1 MSMSRAQ
8 TPIFSIPMR
17 RVEGFLADKICFRD
31 AKARTPHPG
40 LILEND
46 SHNECRLQIW
56 DKFLIKHEYKIS
68 KQHGEQ
74 FVDVTNDNN
83 IIHRKGNIVPGAMTV
98 SKIILPLEIL
108 FSELEISS
116 VNIKFTGSAFYG
128 ERTCNLFL
136 WHFVS
141 SDYIQIEV
149 KTYQQDRV
157 VATTIILG
165 RLKTAAKQ
173 VKEIDEALVNKKC
186 LARVHAYFETLGIL
200 SDFYMNKDG
209 YKDYTYPLAYIAA
222 LPSAEI
228 VNQLSGQGGMINI
241 LRMDFGNFERIPITG
256 DKGPEVKLARAKK
269 RNTFNKIITE
279 VAEGLVTYYRGLAIV
294 NPIAKFQNSTEPVLD
309 ALNKL
314 ISPQEDTSV
323 PFSGANKV

>member
-1 MSMSRAQ
+1 MDKPQ
-8 TPIFSIPMR
+8 IPIFSIPLR
-17 RVEGFLADKICFRD
+17 RVDAFLADKICFRD

-40 LILEND
+40 LTLETD
-46 SHNECRLQIW
+46 GLNERRLLVW
-56 DKFLIKHEYKIS
+56 DKFLAKHEYRILKE
-68 KQHGEQ
+68 HGER

-83 IIHRKGNIVPGAMTV
+83 VIHTKGNIVPGAMTV

-136 WHFVS
+136 WQCVS
-141 SDYIQIEV
+141 SDYMQIEV
-149 KTYQQDRV
+149 KTYQQERPI
-157 VATTIILG
+157 ATAIILG
-165 RLKTAAKQ
+165 RLKTTAKQ
-173 VKEIDEALVNKKC
+173 AKAIDESMVNKRC
-186 LARVHAYFETLGIL
+186 FARVQAYFDTLEMKCD
-200 SDFYMNKDG
+200 SYVNREG
-209 YKDYTYPLAYIAA
+209 YRDYTYPLAYIAS

-241 LRMDFGNFERIPITG
+241 LRMDFGNYERIPITG

-269 RNTFNKIITE
+269 RSTFNKVLTE

-294 NPIAKFQNSTEPVLD
+294 NPIAKFRNSAEPVVDAVNSLINSSDD
-309 ALNKL
+309 ALPL
-314 ISPQEDTSV
+314 GGV
-323 PFSGANKV
+323 H

>member
-1 MSMSRAQ
+1 MPMSRAQ

-40 LILEND
+40 LILENN

-68 KQHGEQ
+68 KQNGQQ

-116 VNIKFTGSAFYG
+116 VNIKFTGSAFY
-128 ERTCNLFL
+128 
-136 WHFVS
+136 V
-141 SDYIQIEV
+141 
-149 KTYQQDRV
+149 
-157 VATTIILG
+157 
-165 RLKTAAKQ
+165 
-173 VKEIDEALVNKKC
+173 
-186 LARVHAYFETLGIL
+186 
-200 SDFYMNKDG
+200 NKDG

-314 ISPQEDTSV
+314 ISPKEDASV

>member
-1 MSMSRAQ
+1 MSRAQ
-8 TPIFSIPMR
+8 APIFSIPLR
-17 RVEGFLADKICFRD
+17 RIDGFLADKICFRD
-31 AKARTPHPG
+31 AKARTPHPA
-40 LILEND
+40 LIRESD
-46 SHNECRLQIW
+46 PHNVHRLQVW

-68 KQHGEQ
+68 KQNGER

-108 FSELEISS
+108 FSEIDISS

-136 WHFVS
+136 WQFVS
-141 SDYIQIEV
+141 TEYIQIEV
-149 KTYQQDRV
+149 KTYQQERAI
-157 VATTIILG
+157 ATTIILG
-165 RLKTAAKQ
+165 RLKTATKQ
-173 VKEIDEALVNKKC
+173 VKEIEESLVNRKC
-186 LARVHAYFETLGIL
+186 LARVQAYFDTLEIK
-200 SDFYMNKDG
+200 SDFYLNKDR
-209 YKDYTYPLAYIAA
+209 YKDYTYPLAYIAS

-241 LRMDFGNFERIPITG
+241 LRMDFGNYERIPITG

-269 RNTFNKIITE
+269 RNTFNKIVTE

-294 NPIAKFQNSTEPVLD
+294 NPIAKFQDSTEPVLD
-309 ALNKL
+309 AINKL
-314 ISPQEDTSV
+314 ISTPENTLPLGGV
-323 PFSGANKV
+323 NKV

>member
-1 MSMSRAQ
+1 MLMSRPQ
-8 TPIFSIPMR
+8 NPIFSIPLKR
-17 RVEGFLADKICFRD
+17 IDGFLTDKICFRD
-31 AKARTPHPG
+31 AKARTSHPSLVVEDG
-40 LILEND
+40 CNAER
-46 SHNECRLQIW
+46 RLMVF
-56 DKFLIKHEYKIS
+56 DKFLIKHEYRIS
-68 KQHGEQ
+68 REQ
-74 FVDVTNDNN
+74 GAHFVDVTNDNN
-83 IIHRKGNIVPGAMTV
+83 LIHRKGNIVPGAMTV
-98 SKIILPLEIL
+98 SKIILPLEII

-116 VNIKFTGSAFYG
+116 VNIKFTGSSYYG
-128 ERTCNLFL
+128 ERTCSLFL
-136 WHFVS
+136 WQFVS

-149 KTYQQDRV
+149 KTYQQERAI
-157 VATTIILG
+157 ATTIILG
-165 RLKTAAKQ
+165 RLKTASKQ
-173 VKEIDEALVNKKC
+173 VKEIDEALVNKSC
-186 LARVHAYFETLGIL
+186 FARVQAYFETLGIQK
-200 SDFYMNKDG
+200 DYYFNKDG
-209 YKDYTYPLAYIAA
+209 YKDFTYPLAYIAA

-309 ALNKL
+309 AINKL
-314 ISPQEDTSV
+314 ISPKEDTSM